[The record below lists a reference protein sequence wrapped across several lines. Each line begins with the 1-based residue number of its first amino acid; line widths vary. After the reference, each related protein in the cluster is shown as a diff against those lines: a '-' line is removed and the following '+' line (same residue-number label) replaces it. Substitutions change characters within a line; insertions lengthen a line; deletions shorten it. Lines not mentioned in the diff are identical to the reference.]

1 MKVFSK
7 CVLGPLVVLS
17 IVGVILPSLGD
28 GSPQSLVMAGE
39 WIPNEN
45 GLEKSKGSA
54 SAGNDSHRQGPLNG
68 RLPSIVQMSQRQA
81 NGRGIVADP
90 FQNATSDDVAQQSP
104 FQTISETSVIASEVA
119 ETEVVTGMEAEVAL
133 LKQRLDQMSWQQG
146 PVADACCTD
155 ELPCDCTVP
164 GTFIGVDWLSWTARR
179 RGLDYAHVADSG
191 GLSALGSKNRRL
203 TYDRNGGFRFHY
215 SRRKPS
221 GWELAFHYTYFH
233 SNDAESKAPRYGVIP
248 TRIHPGDAP
257 SNVAASAS
265 ANASLDMDVL
275 DFEVGRWFH
284 PNCWSAFRVFGGFR
298 WAIIDQDFNVTYNGG
313 KDFGSYNNHTVSTPS
328 KMDGYGLRIGSEGH
342 WKLGRG
348 WSLFGRSAGSVLGG
362 QFENRYLER
371 DDTYGLLTDVRD
383 HVTQAVP
390 VMEVAAGLGYRK
402 GTWEF
407 SLGYELA
414 TWFNMA
420 DRPSFTS
427 AGLASGP
434 HTNDTSDLLIDGLFL
449 QAGFTR

>member
-1 MKVFSK
+1 MKFFSR
-7 CVLGPLVVLS
+7 CVLGPIVLLS
-17 IVGVILPSLGD
+17 IVGAILPLAGD
-28 GSPQSLVMAGE
+28 MSPRSMAVAGE

-45 GLEKSKGSA
+45 GPGKEANSVSQSRESQRHGS
-54 SAGNDSHRQGPLNG
+54 LFG

-81 NGRGIVADP
+81 GGREIVADP
-90 FQNATSDDVAQQSP
+90 FQNVTSDDVAQQVP
-104 FQTISETSVIASEVA
+104 ILPASEVSVVSSGA
-119 ETEVVTGMEAEVAL
+119 AQIEVVTGVEAEVAL

-146 PVADACCTD
+146 PVQEACCPD
-155 ELPCDCTVP
+155 EVPCDCSTP

-179 RGLDYAHVADSG
+179 RGLDYAHVADSD

-203 TYDRNGGFRFHY
+203 SYDRNGGFRFHY
-215 SRRKPS
+215 SRRRPS

-233 SNDAESKAPRYGVIP
+233 SNDAETTAPRDGVIP
-248 TRIHPGDAP
+248 TRIHPFDDDP
-257 SNVAASAS
+257 TVADSAS
-265 ANASLDMDVL
+265 ANASIDMDVL

-284 PNCWSAFRVFGGFR
+284 PNCWAAFRVFGGFR
-298 WAIIDQDFNVTYNGG
+298 WAIIDQDFNVTYSGG
-313 KDFGSYNNHTVSTPS
+313 DFEEYDNQTVSTPS
-328 KMDGYGLRIGSEGH
+328 KMDGYGLRIGGEGH

-371 DDTYGLLTDVRD
+371 DDTFGLLTDIRD

-390 VMEVAAGLGYRK
+390 VMEVAMGLGYRK

-407 SLGYELA
+407 ALGYELA

-420 DRPSFTS
+420 DRFSLTN
-427 AGLASGP
+427 AGLASAP
-434 HTNDTSDLLIDGLFL
+434 SSDNTSDLLIDGLFL